1 MHITRAVALTSG
13 YACLFETAQEN
24 PGKFL
29 EFLGI
34 NPKKSREF
42 SENSFVFLC
51 ETKKNPRNSQ
61 KFTHTQLLLKTQ
73 QGAIK

>member
-51 ETKKNPRNSQ
+51 ETKKNPGNSQ